1 MPRTCEVIL
10 SAMDKPAASSLA
22 LLTRKPDV
30 NLAMETA
37 NAFSLVNRLRCAT
50 IEEILV
56 LIIEVI
62 QNSYSSK
69 IAN

>member
-1 MPRTCEVIL
+1 
-10 SAMDKPAASSLA
+10 
-22 LLTRKPDV
+22 
-30 NLAMETA
+30 META
-37 NAFSLVNRLRCAT
+37 KAFSLVNRLRCAT